1 MGMRLQFL
9 HTHSPPLPHSNFSA
23 YFLSDDEY
31 QNLAHIG
38 ATPNGGIKQVR
49 IHWLLDLITA
59 ELSYWGSVD
68 HPSLMHNIMVLLSLI

>member
-59 ELSYWGSVD
+59 E
-68 HPSLMHNIMVLLSLI
+68 